1 MKKFLMILFL
11 FGAIGAGVWF
21 FLVKSHT
28 EHSTEHVHEMA
39 ATEKEMY
46 HCPMHP
52 TYTSDRPGDCSIC
65 HMRLVPIKKEEKIVE
80 PPVKKKA
87 QLPKTTEEAKMLC
100 LMHDCPMEKGG
111 QACPMMVITGE
122 EEEITCPSCRKK
134 IEKKEAEAA
143 SMSQNPQ
150 GYVSVLISPEKQ
162 QLIGVRTEKVEVRPL
177 TRVIRT
183 VGRVA
188 YDPELY
194 QAQQE
199 FLQAYEAW
207 QKAEKAPAEIQK
219 NSKQLVDSSR
229 IRLRLLGMND
239 LLIEELKTAGKPDSS
254 LLLSEEATTVW
265 LYATIYEGEMAL
277 VKTDQEVTATS
288 VSLPGKEFIG
298 KISSVDSVLDPK
310 TRSARVRA
318 RVENPEG
325 LLKPEMYMNVTWK
338 ISLGEQLAVPEEA
351 VLISGQTSIV
361 FVDRGKGRFDPR
373 QVKLGVAA
381 QGYYAVLEGLSAGE
395 SIVTNGNFLI
405 DSESRLKSAL
415 EGIGHQH

>member
-1 MKKFLMILFL
+1 MKKVLMILL
-11 FGAIGAGVWF
+11 LVAAGGAGVWF
-21 FLVKSHT
+21 FLTRSHQ
-28 EHSTEHVHEMA
+28 EHSAEHVHEMA
-39 ATEKEMY
+39 ATEKEIY

-52 TYTSDRPGDCSIC
+52 TYVSDRPGDCSIC
-65 HMRLVPIKKEEKIVE
+65 HMRLVKVKKEEPVAE
-80 PPVKKKA
+80 PVSPKS
-87 QLPKTTEEAKMLC
+87 QLPKTAEEAKMLC
-100 LMHDCPMEKGG
+100 LMHNCPMEKGG

-122 EEEITCPSCRKK
+122 EEEISCPSCRKK
-134 IEKKEAEAA
+134 IEKKEAESA

-162 QLIGVRTEKVEVRPL
+162 QLIGVRTAKVEVRLL

-199 FLQAYEAW
+199 YLQAHEAW
-207 QKAEKAPAEIQK
+207 QKAETAPAEIRE
-219 NSKQLVDSSR
+219 NAKQLVDSSR
-229 IRLRLLGMND
+229 MRLHLLGMSD
-239 LLIEELKTAGKPDSS
+239 PLIEELELAGKPDSS
-254 LLLSEEATTVW
+254 LLLSSNDGSVW
-265 LYATIYEGEMAL
+265 LYATIYESEMAL
-277 VKTDQEVTATS
+277 VKPEQEVSASS
-288 VSLPGKEFIG
+288 VSLPGKEFSG
-298 KISSVDSVLDPK
+298 KISSVDPVLDPK
-310 TRSARVRA
+310 TRSVRVRA
-318 RVENPEG
+318 RIENKEG

-338 ISLGEQLAVPEEA
+338 IDLGEHLAVPEEA

-361 FVDRGKGRFDPR
+361 FVERGGGRFDPR
-373 QVKLGVAA
+373 QVKLGTLA
-381 QGYYAVLEGLSAGE
+381 QGYYAVLDGVSAGE